1 MLMFGLHR
9 WLDETPTARI
19 IARCTQDMRTVD
31 GPIPQSLYWVF
42 SEFIGMLTK
51 LSVIV
56 IFSPMF
62 LFPGIAVA
70 ILGISMGNLYLKAQL
85 SVKREMRYT
94 RLLTRIPYRPHF
106 IFIFTVMQGLHCSH
120 TLMLQFMA
128 SVRFPMMPSALGC

>member
-1 MLMFGLHR
+1 
-9 WLDETPTARI
+9 
-19 IARCTQDMRTVD
+19 MRTID

-42 SEFIGMLTK
+42 SQFIGMLTK

-56 IFSPMF
+56 IFSPIF

-94 RLLTRIPYRPHF
+94 KLLTRYPMSSSFYFYFHSNARSPLLAHF
-106 IFIFTVMQGLHCSH
+106 NAAIHGLGEISNDAIHIG
-120 TLMLQFMA
+120 MLNMNKSFYP
-128 SVRFPMMPSALGC
+128 SV